1 MRASRGAVAI
11 FLRVSTAPH
20 NVAIAMV
27 FLVLGGVVALTV
39 APYELGT
46 IRLAGVS
53 LLWWYGV
60 IAAPLLTVTITIAA
74 LLRPGLRHTPTP
86 DSPSVPASE

>member
-1 MRASRGAVAI
+1 
-11 FLRVSTAPH
+11 
-20 NVAIAMV
+20 MV

-60 IAAPLLTVTITIAA
+60 IAGPVVAVTITIAA
-74 LLRPGLRHTPTP
+74 LLRSGPRP
-86 DSPSVPASE
+86 DSTPEGPPVPAPE

>member
-1 MRASRGAVAI
+1 M
-11 FLRVSTAPH
+11 TAPH
-20 NVAIAMV
+20 NVAIGMV

-74 LLRPGLRHTPTP
+74 LLRPGSRHAPTP
-86 DSPSVPASE
+86 DSPSVPAPE